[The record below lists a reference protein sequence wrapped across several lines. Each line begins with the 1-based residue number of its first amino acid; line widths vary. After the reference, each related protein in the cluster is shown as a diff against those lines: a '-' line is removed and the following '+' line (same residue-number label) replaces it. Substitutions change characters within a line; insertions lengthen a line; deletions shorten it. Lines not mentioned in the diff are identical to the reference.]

1 MSESLPPETSTHA
14 DSREEEMAPAQRTTS
29 GAGLGRYIAIGVVV
43 VFVGILALA
52 LFRTN
57 QSQPTSGP
65 APDFTLT
72 LFDGYPGN
80 AGKNPVTLSD
90 LKGKPVVVN
99 FWASWCVPCAQE
111 AADLQAT
118 YEKYKD
124 KVVFLGVDWTDIEGD
139 ARNYL
144 QRFGITYANG
154 PDLGTKIGPRYHIT
168 GVPETYVIDQN
179 GNVQFTKIS
188 PLTVA
193 ELSAVLD
200 RLLQQK

>member
-1 MSESLPPETSTHA
+1 MSESLPPETS
-14 DSREEEMAPAQRTTS
+14 SEEEPDSAKRPV
-29 GAGLGRYIAIGVVV
+29 GRYIAIGVVV
-43 VFVGILALA
+43 VFVGVLALA
-52 LFRTN
+52 LFRSN
-57 QSQPTSGP
+57 QSSPTSGP
-65 APDFTLT
+65 APDFELT
-72 LFDGYPGN
+72 LFEGYPGN
-80 AGKNPVTLSD
+80 AGKNPVKLSD

-111 AADLQAT
+111 ARDLEAV

-154 PDLGTKIGPRYHIT
+154 PDLQTRIGPRYRIT
-168 GVPETYVIDQN
+168 GVPETYVMDQD
-179 GNVQFTKIS
+179 GNVKFTKIS

-200 RLLQQK
+200 GLLQPK

>member
-1 MSESLPPETSTHA
+1 MSESLPPETS
-14 DSREEEMAPAQRTTS
+14 SEEEPDSAKRPV
-29 GAGLGRYIAIGVVV
+29 GRYIAIGVVV
-43 VFVGILALA
+43 VFVGVLALA

-57 QSQPTSGP
+57 QSSPTSGP
-65 APDFTLT
+65 APDFELT
-72 LFDGYPGN
+72 LFEGYPGN
-80 AGKNPVTLSD
+80 AGKNPVKLSD

-111 AADLQAT
+111 ARDLEAV

-154 PDLGTKIGPRYHIT
+154 PDLQTRIGPRYRIT
-168 GVPETYVIDQN
+168 GVPETYVMDQD
-179 GNVQFTKIS
+179 GNVKFTKIS

-200 RLLQQK
+200 GLLQPK

>member
-1 MSESLPPETSTHA
+1 MSESLPPETT
-14 DSREEEMAPAQRTTS
+14 EEESTPSKRS
-29 GAGLGRYIAIGVVV
+29 FGRYIAIGVVV
-43 VFVGILALA
+43 VFVGALALA

-57 QSQPTSGP
+57 QAQPTSGP
-65 APDFTLT
+65 APNFTLT

-80 AGKNPVTLSD
+80 AGKNPVNLSD

-111 AADLQAT
+111 AADLEAV

-154 PDLGTKIGPRYHIT
+154 PDLQTKIGPRYHIT

-188 PLTVA
+188 PLTVP
-193 ELSAVLD
+193 ELSAILD
-200 RLLQQK
+200 KLLQQK

>member
-1 MSESLPPETSTHA
+1 MSESLPPETSTNA
-14 DSREEEMAPAQRTTS
+14 EAPEEQIAAAKRP
-29 GAGLGRYIAIGVVV
+29 LGRYLAIGVVV
-43 VFVGILALA
+43 VFVGVLAMA
-52 LFRTN
+52 LIRTN
-57 QSQPTSGP
+57 QSSPTSGP
-65 APDFTLT
+65 APDFELT
-72 LFDGYPGN
+72 LFEGYPGN
-80 AGKNPVTLSD
+80 AGKNPVELSD

-111 AADLQAT
+111 ARDLEAV

-154 PDLGTKIGPRYHIT
+154 PDLQTRIGPRYRIT

-179 GNVQFTKIS
+179 GNVKFTKIS

-200 RLLQQK
+200 GLLQPK